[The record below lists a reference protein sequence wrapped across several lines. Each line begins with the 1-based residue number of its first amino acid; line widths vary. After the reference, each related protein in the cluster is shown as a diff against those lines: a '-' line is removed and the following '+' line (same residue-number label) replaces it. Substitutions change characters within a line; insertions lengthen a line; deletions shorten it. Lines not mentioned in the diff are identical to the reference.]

1 MMPTIAILGNP
12 NVGKTAIFNA
22 LTGLNQTT
30 ANYAGVT
37 VARKYGEVRLNGLTA
52 RLVDLPGAY
61 SLAARSPDE
70 MIVTD
75 VLLGQRREEDPIDGL
90 LIVVDASNLERNL
103 YFLSQLMEL
112 ELPTLVALNM
122 TDVAR
127 RRHIHVDVDA
137 LSEALGVPVVPTCA
151 ATGKGIE
158 TLRVRFE
165 RLSKGDIAPV
175 SAVCRFPEQEHSAI
189 QHLAEELKKHEG
201 ALHRSVP
208 LLEMVRLLVDEGGE
222 AERRLTR
229 LLGPSFEARLREIR
243 REAWG
248 TGPLAT
254 QEAQARYAWAQEVM
268 RKCVSRPAQRVRTRS
283 EKIDDL
289 LTHRIWGTLFF
300 VGTMLLLFQSI
311 YTWAAPVMDF
321 IDGAVAALGN
331 YVGAQLPQGMLQSLV
346 VDGMIAG
353 VGGVVIFLPQI
364 LLLSLFI
371 ALLEDCGYMAR
382 AAFLMDKLLSW
393 CGLSGQSFI
402 PMLTSFAC
410 AVPGVMATRT
420 IGDRRDRMTTILV
433 APLMSC
439 SARLP
444 VYVIMI
450 AAFVPAVQVLGIFN
464 LQGVT
469 LFAMYLL
476 GILVAA
482 PVAWTLK
489 KTIFKGPTP
498 PLLLEMP
505 SYKIPQPRT
514 VGLKVYREGR
524 EFLVRAGTLIF
535 AVSIIVWAL
544 AYFPRPASIAEQ
556 YEAQRAQVESQ
567 PLDPA
572 EKEEALAAL
581 DEAEAGDYLRGSFLG
596 LAGHAI
602 EPLFLP
608 LGWDWRI
615 ATATIASFPA
625 REIIVATLGTL
636 FNLGA
641 DEDETSE
648 SLRDTLQH
656 ATWPD
661 GRKLFT
667 LPVALSIMVF
677 FALCMQ
683 CAATLMTIYRETRQ
697 ARWPLLTF
705 SYMTILAYIGAF
717 VTYQVASSLTGGA
730 G

>member
-1 MMPTIAILGNP
+1 MTPTIALLGNP

-22 LTGLNQTT
+22 LTGLSQTT

-37 VARKYGEVRLNGLTA
+37 VSRKYGEVRVNNTVA

-70 MIVTD
+70 IIVAD
-75 VLLGQRREEDPIDGL
+75 VLLGQQRDEEPIDGL
-90 LIVVDASNLERNL
+90 LVVLDASNLERNL

-127 RRHIHVDVDA
+127 RREIKVDADA

-151 ATGKGIE
+151 ATGKGID
-158 TLRVRFE
+158 TLRARFE
-165 RLSKGDIAPV
+165 RLVRGEIPPV
-175 SAVCRFPEQEHSAI
+175 TPVCQFPEREHDAIKQVCR
-189 QHLAEELKKHEG
+189 ELSRHEDKIG
-201 ALHRSVP
+201 RSVP
-208 LLEMVRLLVDEGGE
+208 LLEAVRLLVDEGGE
-222 AERRLTR
+222 AEKRLTR
-229 LLGPSFEARLREIR
+229 QLGKEFQAKLRQIR
-243 REAWG
+243 AAAWDS
-248 TGPLAT
+248 TEPLAV
-254 QEAQARYAWAQEVM
+254 QEAQARYAWARSVLE
-268 RKCVSRPAQRVRTRS
+268 RCVSRPAKRVRPRS
-283 EKIDDL
+283 ERLDDI
-289 LTHRIWGTLFF
+289 LTHRIWGTLAF
-300 VGTMLLLFQSI
+300 VLAMLFLFQSI
-311 YTWAAPVMDF
+311 YSWATPAMDF
-321 IDGAVAALGN
+321 IDGGVGALGDWL
-331 YVGAQLPQGMLQSLV
+331 GGMLPDGMLRSMV
-346 VDGMIAG
+346 VDGIVAG

-364 LLLSLFI
+364 LMLSLFI

-410 AVPGVMATRT
+410 AVPGIISTRT
-420 IGDRRDRMTTILV
+420 IGDYRDRMTTILV

-450 AAFVPAVQVLGIFN
+450 AAFVPHQPLLGGLLNTQGTVLF
-464 LQGVT
+464 L
-469 LFAMYLL
+469 MYLL
-476 GILVAA
+476 GIAVAA
-482 PVAWTLK
+482 PVAWLLK
-489 KTIFKGPTP
+489 RTVFKGPTP

-505 SYKIPQPRT
+505 SYKVPQPGT
-514 VGLKVYREGR
+514 VVRKVYREGR

-535 AVSIIVWAL
+535 AVSILVWAL
-544 AYFPRPASIAEQ
+544 AYFPRSASIVEDFDARRAAARASIADEQ
-556 YEAQRAQVESQ
+556 EREETLAH
-567 PLDPA
+567 LD
-572 EKEEALAAL
+572 EEEAG
-581 DEAEAGDYLRGSFLG
+581 EHLRNSLLG
-596 LAGHAI
+596 RMGHAI
-602 EPLFLP
+602 EPVFLP

-641 DEDETSE
+641 DEDEESA
-648 SLRDTLQH
+648 SLRETLRA

-661 GRKLFT
+661 GRPLFT

-677 FALCMQ
+677 FALCAQ
-683 CAATLMTIYRETRQ
+683 CAATLMTIYRETGR
-697 ARWPLLTF
+697 ARWPLLAFT
-705 SYMTILAYIGAF
+705 YMTGLAYVGALL
-717 VTYQVASSLTGGA
+717 TYQLGA
-730 G
+730 ALLS